1 MFGGKIEEMDDG
13 KNKELM
19 KILEGKA
26 KPFLQ
31 KCDGYACKV
40 DEDKEITY
48 KDHGDQELTLKVPA
62 GSYIVVGKDSCYPEI
77 ETAESF
83 EGKNKFV
90 EGEEKHKMKD
100 KKSGPSIGMEVVAE
114 TQNPNY

>member
-1 MFGGKIEEMDDG
+1 MFGDKIEKMEDG

-48 KDHGDQELTLKVPA
+48 KDHSDQELTLKVPA
-62 GSYIVVGKDSCYPEI
+62 GSYIVVEKDSCYPDI
-77 ETAESF
+77 VTAESF
-83 EGKNKFV
+83 EAKNKFI
-90 EGEEKHKMKD
+90 EGDKKPEMKEEKKD
-100 KKSGPSIGMEVVAE
+100 NPIGMELMSKE
-114 TQNPNY
+114 DY